1 MTPTP
6 AFSSAQPAPSAAVEA
21 GSIPVERQLAEELK
35 LTPSQIWA
43 AIKLLDSGA
52 TVPFIARYRK
62 EATGGMSDVHLRQLA
77 ERLEYVRD
85 LEERKTHVLQTIQDQ
100 GKLTE
105 ALKAQ
110 IQAAATKTVLED
122 IYLPFK
128 PKKNSKSQAARD
140 SGLEP
145 LAALLLNDAPDPV
158 TAAKAFV
165 NPEKNVPDTAV
176 ALAGARDI
184 LLERFAEDAEL
195 VGVLRER
202 FRQSGL
208 VITRRKDIEKLKL
221 TNLKPEDITKFTD
234 YFDYKEPIAK
244 IPPHRVLAVL
254 RGRQEKVL
262 DAELIPDQMALYSGN
277 PASGEEGF
285 AQTVMSRFGIGL
297 ARRPGEGWLM
307 DAARFA
313 WKFKIKMRIELD
325 LWTSLRETA
334 EADAIKVFADN
345 LRSLLLAAPA
355 GPRVT
360 LGLDPGFRTGVK
372 WAVVDRTGKVA
383 ASGAIFPHPPQ
394 EEWGLSIKAIG
405 AICERHGV
413 ELIAIGNGTASRET
427 DKLASEAIK
436 AHPKLAKVQ
445 RLIVSEAGAS
455 VYSASELATQE
466 LPGLD
471 VSLRGAVSIAR
482 RLQDPL
488 AELVK
493 IDPKS
498 IGVGQYQHDV
508 NQARLAKTLGAVVED
523 CVNAV
528 GVDVN
533 TASPSLLAF
542 VAGLSQRAARSIVEF
557 RDKSGAFRDRRDFL
571 KVPDFGPRAFEQAA
585 GFLRIRGGANP
596 LDASG
601 VHPESYPV
609 VERMLTRSEKGV
621 GELLGNARLLA
632 SLKPE
637 EFTDEK
643 FGLPTVR
650 DILAELEKPGRD
662 PRPEFKTAV
671 LRDDVTQLED
681 LKPGMT
687 LEGTVTN
694 VAAFGCFVDIGVH
707 QDGLVH
713 VSELANYFIKDPRE
727 VVRAGQIVK
736 VRVLE
741 VDTARKRISLSLKS
755 GGTPAAARPAPKK

>member
-1 MTPTP
+1 M
-6 AFSSAQPAPSAAVEA
+6 SNAQIEA
-21 GSIPVERQLAEELK
+21 GSIPIERQLAEELK
-35 LTPSQIWA
+35 LTPAQIWS

-62 EATGGMSDVHLRQLA
+62 EATGGLTDTHLRQLS

-85 LEERKTHVLQTIQDQ
+85 LEERKTHILQTIGDQ
-100 GKLTE
+100 GKLTPG
-105 ALKAQ
+105 LQAQ
-110 IQAAATKTVLED
+110 IQAAATKTILED

-145 LAALLLNDAPDPV
+145 LADLLISEAPDPQ
-158 TAAKAFV
+158 TAARAFV
-165 NPEKNVPDTAV
+165 NPEKNVPDAATA
-176 ALAGARDI
+176 LLGARDI
-184 LLERFAEDAEL
+184 LIERFAEDAEL
-195 VGVLRER
+195 VGELRER

-221 TNLKPEDITKFTD
+221 LKPEDVAKFTD
-234 YFDYKEPIAK
+234 YFDYKEPIVK
-244 IPPHRVLAVL
+244 IPSHRVLAIL

-277 PASGEEGF
+277 PAAGEEGF
-285 AQTVMSRFGIGL
+285 AQSVMSRFGIGP
-297 ARRPGEGWLM
+297 ARRPAENWLM

-313 WKFKIKMRIELD
+313 WKYKIRMRIELD
-325 LWTSLRETA
+325 LWTSLRESA

-372 WAVVDRTGKVA
+372 WAVVDRTGKVLGT
-383 ASGAIFPHPPQ
+383 GAIYPHPPQ
-394 EEWGLSIKAIG
+394 DEWGLAMKAI
-405 AICERHGV
+405 AMICEKHAV

-427 DKLASEAIK
+427 DKLVLETLKANPKIK
-436 AHPKLAKVQ
+436 AQK
-445 RLIVSEAGAS
+445 LIVSEAGAS
-455 VYSASELATQE
+455 VYSASELASGE

-471 VSLRGAVSIAR
+471 VTVRGAVSIAR

-533 TASPSLLAF
+533 TASPSLLSF
-542 VAGLSQRAARSIVEF
+542 VSGLSQRVAKALVDW
-557 RDKSGAFRDRRDFL
+557 RDKAGAFKDRRDFM
-571 KVPDFGPRAFEQAA
+571 KIPDFGPRAFEQAA
-585 GFLRIRGGANP
+585 GFLRIRGGSNP

-609 VERMLTRSEKGV
+609 VERMLADAAVPVDK
-621 GELLGNARLLA
+621 LLGNAQALTA
-632 SLKPE
+632 LKPE
-637 EFTDEK
+637 TYTDEK

-650 DILAELEKPGRD
+650 DILAEMEKPGRD

-671 LRDDVTQLED
+671 LRDDVTRMED
-681 LKPGMT
+681 LKPGMI
-687 LEGTVTN
+687 LEGTITN
-694 VAAFGCFVDIGVH
+694 VAAFGCFIDIGVH
-707 QDGLVH
+707 QDGLAH
-713 VSELANYFIKDPRE
+713 VSELANFFIKDPRE
-727 VVRAGQIVK
+727 VVRAGMVVK
-736 VRVLE
+736 ARVLE
-741 VDTARKRISLSLKS
+741 VDIARKRISLSLRS
-755 GGTPAAARPAPKK
+755 QSQASSQRPSPKK